1 MCQSSRIGRAGS
13 GGFERQVAGEIAIVA
28 CGNPNR
34 GDDGAGQEVLRL
46 LRSDAALAF
55 PHGAAR
61 LLDAGT
67 DGMAVMFAAKGCS
80 TLIIVDACRSGS
92 ESGAVFE
99 VPGSELEQPP
109 RSSFNLHD
117 FRWDHALFAGRQM
130 FREDFPSDVS
140 VFLIEAENLDF
151 GISLSEPVLAGARKV
166 AERISIIVTAA
177 SQREGSA

>member
-1 MCQSSRIGRAGS
+1 M
-13 GGFERQVAGEIAIVA
+13 AGEIAIIG

-34 GDDGAGQEVLRL
+34 RDDGAGPEVLRL
-46 LRSDAALAF
+46 LRLDPAL
-55 PHGAAR
+55 GAAGAAVR

-67 DGMAVMFAAKGCS
+67 DGMAVMFAARGCDR
-80 TLIIVDACRSGS
+80 LIIVDACRSGS

-130 FREDFPSDVS
+130 FREHFPSEVT
-140 VFLIEAENLDF
+140 VFLIEAEDIGL
-151 GISLSEPVLAGARKV
+151 GVGLSEKV
-166 AERISIIVTAA
+166 ADATHQVARRIRDVVGAPP
-177 SQREGSA
+177 RGSAS